1 MPDQEDLRRDGFIES
16 SRKKGHIHAV
26 MGSDKLDSDY
36 DAVNYVTPQG
46 NMGYTAATIE
56 GNTICF
62 FCSVTARGL
71 VTTFPDPGIGMGNEI
86 TLGRTK
92 MRFAPVKA
100 TLKELLEEHKK
111 ALGGESVLMSR
122 PQVERELDTLPQK
135 IIDLL
140 KDLAM
145 QQEKK

>member
-1 MPDQEDLRRDGFIES
+1 MPEQEDLRRDGFIEA
-16 SRKKGHIHAV
+16 SRKKGHIRATL
-26 MGSDKLDSDY
+26 GTDTLDSDY

-46 NMGYTAATIE
+46 NMGYTAATIQ

-71 VTTFPDPGIGMGNEI
+71 VATFPDPGIGSAPEL

-92 MRFAPVKA
+92 MRFAKVKA
-100 TLKELLEEHKK
+100 TLKELLEEHKT
-111 ALGGESVLMSR
+111 ALRGESVLMSR

-145 QQEKK
+145 QQEGK